1 MSPGRIRQSDIDTV
15 RERTDIVQF
24 ISEYVP
30 LKKSGRQFRGPCP
43 FHKEKDPSF
52 YVDPAKGV
60 FHCFGCKVGGN
71 VFDFVEKADSLAF
84 GEAVER
90 LADRIGYQLSY
101 DVSSEAEQKGRM
113 EKDRLFKLNQTATD
127 YYQYMLRETEP
138 GRNARRYL
146 SQRGFGD
153 KIVDEFCLGFSPPGW
168 ENLVGFLAKK
178 GFSDRDIVAVGLGR
192 ERSAARADG
201 RGIYDVFRNRVM
213 FPILDHR
220 GRPVA
225 FGGRAMP
232 DSQAENEPKYM
243 NSPETP
249 IYRKGH
255 TLYGYYQAR
264 GAIQDSREVVVVEG
278 YTDLLALRQ
287 SGIAGV
293 VATLG
298 TALTENHFDLLARVC
313 DNVYLGFD
321 ADRAGMDAARRAL
334 EFWNRFRLEVFVVI
348 LPTGEDPAS
357 LVEKGGA
364 DEFTRYKEK
373 AETLLDFSVRKVIEG
388 CDTSTAMGRQ
398 RAMAACVP
406 VISKVS
412 SDELRPVRNELV
424 RKVGGL
430 LDMPEETVE
439 VYMRQAV
446 KKAPGPG
453 VRAEPGARAPAMWDK
468 VEREALHVLIH
479 SPGALVE
486 QIYLDDE
493 YFTDPGNKKIFEMLK
508 EFPVC
513 DEEDLQAEFDS
524 FVRGMLERLEDEDL
538 RGRVTSLIVEPPP
551 EGVQGYEHKVFET
564 LKLNFFKREKR
575 RVEFEISK
583 VNPKLEPKKYE
594 SICARLLEIQQV
606 IREQFPYDH
615 N

>member
-313 DNVYLGFD
+313 DKVYLAFD

-334 EFWNRFRLEVFVVI
+334 EFWNRFRLEVLVVI

-373 AETLLDFSVRKVIEG
+373 SETLLDFSVRKVIEG

-493 YFTDPGNKKIFEMLK
+493 YFTDPGNKIIFEMLK

>member
-1 MSPGRIRQSDIDTV
+1 
-15 RERTDIVQF
+15 
-24 ISEYVP
+24 
-30 LKKSGRQFRGPCP
+30 
-43 FHKEKDPSF
+43 
-52 YVDPAKGV
+52 
-60 FHCFGCKVGGN
+60 
-71 VFDFVEKADSLAF
+71 
-84 GEAVER
+84 
-90 LADRIGYQLSY
+90 
-101 DVSSEAEQKGRM
+101 
-113 EKDRLFKLNQTATD
+113 
-127 YYQYMLRETEP
+127 
-138 GRNARRYL
+138 
-146 SQRGFGD
+146 
-153 KIVDEFCLGFSPPGW
+153 
-168 ENLVGFLAKK
+168 
-178 GFSDRDIVAVGLGR
+178 
-192 ERSAARADG
+192 
-201 RGIYDVFRNRVM
+201 
-213 FPILDHR
+213 
-220 GRPVA
+220 
-225 FGGRAMP
+225 
-232 DSQAENEPKYM
+232 
-243 NSPETP
+243 
-249 IYRKGH
+249 
-255 TLYGYYQAR
+255 
-264 GAIQDSREVVVVEG
+264 
-278 YTDLLALRQ
+278 
-287 SGIAGV
+287 
-293 VATLG
+293 
-298 TALTENHFDLLARVC
+298 
-313 DNVYLGFD
+313 
-321 ADRAGMDAARRAL
+321 
-334 EFWNRFRLEVFVVI
+334 VI

-412 SDELRPVRNELV
+412 SDELRPVRNELL

-453 VRAEPGARAPAMWDK
+453 VREEPGARAPDMWDK

-486 QIYLDDE
+486 QMYLDDE
-493 YFTDPGNKKIFEMLK
+493 YFTDPGNKIIFEMLK

-513 DEEDLQAEFDS
+513 DEEDLQVEFDS

-551 EGVQGYEHKVFET
+551 EGVQGYENKVFET

-594 SICARLLEIQQV
+594 SLCARLLEIQQV